1 MRAEDPAPG
10 THSLVLCHRNRRSKL
25 PTPEQQRTLPLHAK
39 AVEKL
44 NMEYLYQHVLSPSAA
59 ARVKHLLSCLNYD
72 PRAPAE
78 LPRPM
83 FRMPAA
89 HAKRMCDIG
98 VFEDLGKVEDL
109 DLSQYNSMN
118 YFTVH
123 EVRDA
128 GDRLR
133 PICWPLALLLLSQYR
148 SQHRL
153 KTVDDY
159 RRLALLGGTAATF
172 DLAASFWQ
180 VPLPKESKLV
190 CVTDDGRVVR
200 MTRLPYGAD
209 VASEVMHIIT
219 SALAGDPLYCKCAG
233 EAGIPASSFSR
244 DCAVHID
251 NVFFGGPHGA
261 KRASLFLERC
271 KRANAQLNK
280 EEGNTFSTRQKF
292 VGLKI
297 DLEQGTVCLKDGFAK
312 DIITGNSIRTCEDLE
327 RAMGKLLYGGAVLG
341 VDWRAYL
348 FLIKQYRR
356 TLSVCARDDKEWTRE
371 FKFWRVAR
379 QQFEALLAIVRANQP
394 VKVLPKVIDQEID
407 DPDYIVATD
416 ATPTSFGGL
425 LPKPGC
431 LPQAFGANF
440 PERIDDINLAE
451 SVAAACVLQRFAEEI
466 GSNRP
471 GQRQSKVLLLVD
483 NTSAIS
489 RIANTDKHGR
499 LDVDGVAPALR
510 ALAAKHGFSICVQYI
525 RSQENPADAVSRMR
539 EPDMKLVD
547 DVLTRARGRFEQR
560 ATLRAC
566 GRRAAAP
573 VTR

>member
-1 MRAEDPAPG
+1 M
-10 THSLVLCHRNRRSKL
+10 
-25 PTPEQQRTLPLHAK
+25 
-39 AVEKL
+39 
-44 NMEYLYQHVLSPSAA
+44 
-59 ARVKHLLSCLNYD
+59 
-72 PRAPAE
+72 
-78 LPRPM
+78 
-83 FRMPAA
+83 
-89 HAKRMCDIG
+89 
-98 VFEDLGKVEDL
+98 
-109 DLSQYNSMN
+109 
-118 YFTVH
+118 
-123 EVRDA
+123 
-128 GDRLR
+128 LR
-133 PICWPLALLLLSQYR
+133 PVLQA
-148 SQHRL
+148 
-153 KTVDDY
+153 
-159 RRLALLGGTAATF
+159 
-172 DLAASFWQ
+172 
-180 VPLPKESKLV
+180 
-190 CVTDDGRVVR
+190 
-200 MTRLPYGAD
+200 
-209 VASEVMHIIT
+209 
-219 SALAGDPLYCKCAG
+219 
-233 EAGIPASSFSR
+233 
-244 DCAVHID
+244 
-251 NVFFGGPHGA
+251 PHGA

-280 EEGNTFSTRQKF
+280 EDGNTFSTRQKF

-425 LPKPGC
+425 LLKPGC

>member
-200 MTRLPYGAD
+200 MTGFPTVPMLPAKSCTSSRPRSR
-209 VASEVMHIIT
+209 VIRSTASARV
-219 SALAGDPLYCKCAG
+219 
-233 EAGIPASSFSR
+233 
-244 DCAVHID
+244 
-251 NVFFGGPHGA
+251 
-261 KRASLFLERC
+261 KRASLPVPSLVTARC
-271 KRANAQLNK
+271 
-280 EEGNTFSTRQKF
+280 
-292 VGLKI
+292 
-297 DLEQGTVCLKDGFAK
+297 
-312 DIITGNSIRTCEDLE
+312 
-327 RAMGKLLYGGAVLG
+327 
-341 VDWRAYL
+341 
-348 FLIKQYRR
+348 
-356 TLSVCARDDKEWTRE
+356 TLTMSSSVVHTE
-371 FKFWRVAR
+371 
-379 QQFEALLAIVRANQP
+379 P
-394 VKVLPKVIDQEID
+394 
-407 DPDYIVATD
+407 
-416 ATPTSFGGL
+416 
-425 LPKPGC
+425 
-431 LPQAFGANF
+431 
-440 PERIDDINLAE
+440 
-451 SVAAACVLQRFAEEI
+451 SVPRC
-466 GSNRP
+466 S
-471 GQRQSKVLLLVD
+471 
-483 NTSAIS
+483 
-489 RIANTDKHGR
+489 
-499 LDVDGVAPALR
+499 
-510 ALAAKHGFSICVQYI
+510 
-525 RSQENPADAVSRMR
+525 
-539 EPDMKLVD
+539 
-547 DVLTRARGRFEQR
+547 
-560 ATLRAC
+560 
-566 GRRAAAP
+566 
-573 VTR
+573 